1 MGRPVASPP
10 AWGPRIHLPAPLTAG
25 FADRAGRPPV
35 PEVRGPQAGR
45 AAAREGLRGKLP
57 HLRRAQRERPLPQ
70 CLGRVGSGAPRCR
83 PALFWS
89 PRLHRGP
96 LTGTRSPW
104 GQAWLQV
111 PTALCPRAGQCCSG
125 GGGVPA
131 ALGAG
136 GSGARGA
143 RRERGAAGCGL
154 GARQVSCPQDKLDG
168 FVPAHFL
175 GWYLKVRRPGL
186 AVRRTRWFWALPC
199 ALSPTQP
206 PAAAQ
211 GVGVGVV
218 GEAAGSPCMA

>member
-111 PTALCPRAGQCCSG
+111 PTALCPRAGQRCSG
-125 GGGVPA
+125 GGGPSSP
-131 ALGAG
+131 GRG
-136 GSGARGA
+136 RERGPWCPQGARG
-143 RRERGAAGCGL
+143 RWLWAGCEAGVL
-154 GARQVSCPQDKLDG
+154 PTGQAGRLCAR
-168 FVPAHFL
+168 
-175 GWYLKVRRPGL
+175 
-186 AVRRTRWFWALPC
+186 ALPRLVPEGKAAWPGC
-199 ALSPTQP
+199 PKDTVVLGSALRSEPD
-206 PAAAQ
+206 PASCCRS
-211 GVGVGVV
+211 GCGCGC
-218 GEAAGSPCMA
+218 GG